1 VSFPFAL
8 RTPERTLFEG
18 EVDEV
23 SLRAAGGDIAFL
35 TGHVPFIGA
44 VQVSECRIAPTGA
57 PTVYAAVHGGLVEVD
72 PERAVVL
79 LAPVAELA
87 SEIDVGRAR
96 AAEARLAG
104 SAHVED
110 ARAAAALERAVTR
123 LAVAGAGAGAAV
135 GAGAPV
141 TGAPR
146 SAASASAGSDGS

>member
-123 LAVAGAGAGAAV
+123 LAVAGAGAGA
-135 GAGAPV
+135 PV